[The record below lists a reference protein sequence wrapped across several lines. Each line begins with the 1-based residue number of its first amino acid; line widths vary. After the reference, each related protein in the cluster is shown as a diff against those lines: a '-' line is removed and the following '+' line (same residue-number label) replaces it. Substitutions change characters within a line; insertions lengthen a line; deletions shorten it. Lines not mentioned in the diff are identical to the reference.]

1 MQPFLK
7 KKELYHCNLQPPFL
21 RLSHQWLQKSSL
33 FHALSVSANQQIQ
46 ESVWKKRFDMFW
58 KSLPASV
65 AVMLKRLISSSKF
78 TPDMCSQDRL
88 EQKHFQ
94 HACILL
100 ICKNYYQRFRKMK
113 TTWSTPF
120 PVLEALAEW
129 SERIFG
135 QISESKEC
143 QTKPT
148 FVAAQHSNVKN
159 RTNRKEVRTTENT
172 LRKYN
177 SHEISNAHL

>member
-1 MQPFLK
+1 
-7 KKELYHCNLQPPFL
+7 
-21 RLSHQWLQKSSL
+21 
-33 FHALSVSANQQIQ
+33 
-46 ESVWKKRFDMFW
+46 
-58 KSLPASV
+58 
-65 AVMLKRLISSSKF
+65 
-78 TPDMCSQDRL
+78 MCSQDRL

-100 ICKNYYQRFRKMK
+100 ICKNNYQRFRKMK

-143 QTKPT
+143 QMKPT

-177 SHEISNAHL
+177 SHEISNAHFKKNQWKTENSPKCTEGSETFPLIATPWHCKLGSPPTPQHWYPSTFVLIG